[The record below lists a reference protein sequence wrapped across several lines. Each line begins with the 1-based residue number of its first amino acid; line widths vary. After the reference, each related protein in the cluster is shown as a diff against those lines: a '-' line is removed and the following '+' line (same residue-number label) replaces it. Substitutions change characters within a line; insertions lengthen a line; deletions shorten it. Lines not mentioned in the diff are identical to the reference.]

1 MAVLESIEKLPVYL
15 YDAAGGSIN
24 GLQTLTRRLRFRFER
39 APGETGL
46 TDRIGRCDTNAVL
59 KLYTILNIYIFL
71 KQALNNGT
79 TDERL
84 S

>member
-24 GLQTLTRRLRFRFER
+24 GLQTLTHRLRFRLER
-39 APGETGL
+39 APGETRL
-46 TDRIGRCDTNAVL
+46 MDRIGRCDTNSVL
-59 KLYTILNIYIFL
+59 KLYSILNMYIFL

-79 TDERL
+79 TDERR